1 MSDAGEDISNDMEG
15 LKNAMKNGNDTVKTD
30 MRQISDQFQKIMD
43 LLFDEIE
50 DLRNG
55 EDQDDIFIDAS
66 DEEISRTKQGKI
78 ANSRNFGAVEGD
90 RNAGGIVGVMSI
102 DLVAGKMSHNRIGF
116 NFYYRESVLNNPHIY
131 VVFLFKLNILFLFK
145 Y

>member
-66 DEEISRTKQGKI
+66 DEEISRTKQGSSPTAAI
-78 ANSRNFGAVEGD
+78 LGQWRE
-90 RNAGGIVGVMSI
+90 IEMPGVSLGSCLSTWRQEKCHIIGLVSI
-102 DLVAGKMSHNRIGF
+102 FIIQKVFSIIRVYMWV
-116 NFYYRESVLNNPHIY
+116 FYSN
-131 VVFLFKLNILFLFK
+131 
-145 Y
+145 